1 RPSIAYL
8 QSKGKDPGM
17 WGNQD
22 LVKYV
27 DVGATYYFNKSISAF
42 VDYKINLLDKNNF
55 TDVLGINTDDIIA
68 TGLVYQF

>member
-1 RPSIAYL
+1 
-8 QSKGKDPGM
+8 M

>member
-1 RPSIAYL
+1 
-8 QSKGKDPGM
+8 M

-55 TDVLGINTDDIIA
+55 TYVLGINTDDIIA